1 MPEARRQTL
10 DLSSQSSM
18 YVQIGH
24 KIFRSETVSNSKR
37 GSPLSAKSFYSA
49 LLHKKDTA
57 AIGAMH
63 PTAVGFFRLLAQA
76 LQTHFSMAKANRN
89 SKIGVRHSIF
99 KTEKKNN
106 EYRLTDD
113 EFRFSSNG
121 TCSIAY
127 LTTKQRSIKNSPDCS
142 GYNVELAQHYLSG
155 KRDQNFIEIL
165 PFRFKKLNTPT
176 SIERIAAGDTAQ
188 TIPLRSIVRQHNVL
202 DYRQPLCCNLLRSFE
217 GAVSSFVP
225 TGKRKYR

>member
-89 SKIGVRHSIF
+89 SKIGVRYSIFKTEKKNNKYRLTDDEFRSFSFVQNKANRNSTFGVQHSIF

-106 EYRLTDD
+106 EYRLTND
-113 EFRFSSNG
+113 E
-121 TCSIAY
+121 Y
-127 LTTKQRSIKNSPDCS
+127 
-142 GYNVELAQHYLSG
+142 
-155 KRDQNFIEIL
+155 
-165 PFRFKKLNTPT
+165 
-176 SIERIAAGDTAQ
+176 
-188 TIPLRSIVRQHNVL
+188 
-202 DYRQPLCCNLLRSFE
+202 RSF
-217 GAVSSFVP
+217 SFVQNKANRNSKI
-225 TGKRKYR
+225 GVRYSIF

>member
-89 SKIGVRHSIF
+89 SKIGVRYSIF
-99 KTEKKNN
+99 KTEKENN

-113 EFRFSSNG
+113 EHRFSSNG

-127 LTTKQRSIKNSPDCS
+127 LTTKQRGIKNSPDCS

-155 KRDQNFIEIL
+155 KRDQNFIET
-165 PFRFKKLNTPT
+165 KLF
-176 SIERIAAGDTAQ
+176 
-188 TIPLRSIVRQHNVL
+188 
-202 DYRQPLCCNLLRSFE
+202 CF
-217 GAVSSFVP
+217 
-225 TGKRKYR
+225 